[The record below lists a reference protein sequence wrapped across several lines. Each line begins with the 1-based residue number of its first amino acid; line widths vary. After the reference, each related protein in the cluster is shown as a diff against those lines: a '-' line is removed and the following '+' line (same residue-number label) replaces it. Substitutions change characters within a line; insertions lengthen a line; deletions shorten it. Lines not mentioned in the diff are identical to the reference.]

1 MCLGEVRNL
10 TYTQT
15 NQTTTLSNGC
25 LGSGNDEEP
34 SEMRYVMR
42 IAELSESSNL
52 RTQNALPGYPWE
64 HVSSSFGY
72 YLRSTLL
79 LPCLG

>member
-1 MCLGEVRNL
+1 
-10 TYTQT
+10 
-15 NQTTTLSNGC
+15 
-25 LGSGNDEEP
+25 
-34 SEMRYVMR
+34 MR

-72 YLRSTLL
+72 YLRSTFLKLL
-79 LPCLG
+79 LSVFTKASG

>member
-1 MCLGEVRNL
+1 
-10 TYTQT
+10 
-15 NQTTTLSNGC
+15 
-25 LGSGNDEEP
+25 
-34 SEMRYVMR
+34 MR

-64 HVSSSFGY
+64 HVSPSFGY

-79 LPCLG
+79 FERGPTSRRAQR

>member
-1 MCLGEVRNL
+1 
-10 TYTQT
+10 
-15 NQTTTLSNGC
+15 
-25 LGSGNDEEP
+25 
-34 SEMRYVMR
+34 MR

-72 YLRSTLL
+72 YLRSTFLIST
-79 LPCLG
+79 LGVASVPTRRPVDNGPLAGPVPA